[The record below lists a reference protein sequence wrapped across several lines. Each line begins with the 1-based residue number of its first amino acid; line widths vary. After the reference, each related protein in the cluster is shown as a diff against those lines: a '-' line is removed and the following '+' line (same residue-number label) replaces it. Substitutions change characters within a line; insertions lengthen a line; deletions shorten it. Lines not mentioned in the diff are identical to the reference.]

1 MSKRKRYYYL
11 RQSRIVHVCAVLN
24 KQFSL
29 RDWKRYTE
37 INGWENSDKVVATV
51 NGFDF
56 NINDVCLN
64 PKIPVEW
71 NDGKHNF
78 FRVKLC
84 QLRDG
89 RWNYGYDYW
98 FIDGGGSVGANY
110 PKNREKG
117 FMSEKEAVIDCLK
130 VFFNNIQWIRKKTQ
144 MCSVEYDDDGNA
156 IDTSNY
162 RTATTNKI
170 EKALMEVQERFNP
183 RQLSL
188 FEL

>member
-1 MSKRKRYYYL
+1 MNRNYHL
-11 RQSRIVHVCAVLN
+11 RQSRIVHVCAALG

-29 RDWKRYTE
+29 REWRKYTE
-37 INGWENSDKVVATV
+37 INGWETSDKVVASV
-51 NGFDF
+51 NGFDY

-71 NDGKHNF
+71 KDGKNNF

-98 FIDGGGSVGANY
+98 FIDGGGGSGASY
-110 PKNREKG
+110 PKKHERS
-117 FMSEKEAVIDCLK
+117 FMSEKDAVYNSLE
-130 VFFNNIQWIRKKTQ
+130 VFFNNIQWIRMKTQ
-144 MCSVEYDDDGNA
+144 ICSVKHDDDGNI
-156 IDTSNY
+156 IDTSSY
-162 RTATTNKI
+162 RTAITNKI
-170 EKALMEVQERFNP
+170 EKALIEVRDKFNP

-188 FEL
+188 FDL

>member
-1 MSKRKRYYYL
+1 MRKRYHHL
-11 RQSRIVHVCAVLN
+11 RQSRIVHVCAVLG

-29 RDWKRYTE
+29 REWKRYTE
-37 INGWENSDKVVATV
+37 INGWEISDKVVTSD
-51 NGFDF
+51 NGFKF
-56 NINDVCLN
+56 NIYDVCLN

-89 RWNYGYDYW
+89 QWNYGYDYW

-110 PKNREKG
+110 PKSNERG
-117 FMSEKEAVIDCLK
+117 FMSEKEAITDCLK
-130 VFFNNIQWIRKKTQ
+130 VFFENIQWIRKKTQ
-144 MCSVEYDDDGNA
+144 MCSVEYDDDGNI
-156 IDTSNY
+156 IDTSSY
-162 RTATTNKI
+162 REAITNKI
-170 EKALMEVQERFNP
+170 EKALLEVQEKLNP

-188 FEL
+188 FDL

>member
-1 MSKRKRYYYL
+1 MKRYHYL
-11 RQSRIVHVCAVLN
+11 RQSRIFHDCAALG

-29 RDWKRYTE
+29 REWRRYTE
-37 INGWENSDKVVATV
+37 INGWETSDKVVASV
-51 NGFDF
+51 NSFDF

-98 FIDGGGSVGANY
+98 FIDGGGSVGACY
-110 PKNREKG
+110 PKSHERG
-117 FMSEKEAVIDCLK
+117 FVSEKEAVNECLK
-130 VFFNNIQWIRKKTQ
+130 VFFRGIQFMRKHTQ
-144 MCSVEYDDDGNA
+144 MCSVEYDDDGNI
-156 IDTSNY
+156 IDTSSY
-162 RTATTNKI
+162 RTAITDKI
-170 EKALMEVQERFNP
+170 EKALKEVQEKFDP

-188 FEL
+188 FDL

>member
-1 MSKRKRYYYL
+1 MKRYHYL
-11 RQSRIVHVCAVLN
+11 RQSRIFHVCAALG

-29 RDWKRYTE
+29 REWRRYTE
-37 INGWENSDKVVATV
+37 INGWETSDKVVASV
-51 NGFDF
+51 NSFDF

-98 FIDGGGSVGANY
+98 FIDGGGSVGACY
-110 PKNREKG
+110 PKSHERG
-117 FMSEKEAVIDCLK
+117 FVSEKEAVNECLK
-130 VFFNNIQWIRKKTQ
+130 VFFSVIQFMRKHTQ
-144 MCSVEYDDDGNA
+144 MCSVEYDDDGNI
-156 IDTSNY
+156 IDTSSY
-162 RTATTNKI
+162 RTAITDKI
-170 EKALMEVQERFNP
+170 EKALKEVQEKFDP

-188 FEL
+188 FDL